1 MFSRTPTKSLTVP
14 SQATINLDVL
24 ARVDILRGLTAE
36 QRILVGDLGKE
47 VTLPQGYILATY
59 GSHADNLYLIL
70 EGSVELSV
78 PTTSGYLPVRV
89 VCGGE
94 SVPLSSLLGEGNVIT
109 TAVTLDASVVI
120 TIPAVSLVELCHA
133 RPDIGVV
140 ILESVAR
147 ILAGRYAAT
156 LARLMESTNPGI
168 QNAELWAAL

>member
-1 MFSRTPTKSLTVP
+1 MFSKTPAESLTVP
-14 SQATINLDVL
+14 SRTTIDPDVL
-24 ARVDILRGLTAE
+24 ARIDILRGLTAE

-59 GSHADNLYLIL
+59 GSHADSLYVIL
-70 EGSVELSV
+70 VGSVELSV

-89 VCGGE
+89 VCGDE

-109 TAVTLDASVVI
+109 TAVTLDTSVVI
-120 TIPAVSLVELCHA
+120 IIPAISLVELCHA

-147 ILAGRYAAT
+147 ILAGRYAST
-156 LARLMESTNPGI
+156 LARLMESAHPGI
-168 QNAELWAAL
+168 QHAELWAAL